1 MVKHSKNVEI
11 NSINPSY
18 LNFSKINGYFEEINK
33 NKCLT
38 LFRTNKS
45 KEKIKIYKEPW
56 SKIKVLIR
64 SIT

>member
-1 MVKHSKNVEI
+1 MIKHSKNVEI

-45 KEKIKIYKEPW
+45 KEKIKNI
-56 SKIKVLIR
+56 
-64 SIT
+64 